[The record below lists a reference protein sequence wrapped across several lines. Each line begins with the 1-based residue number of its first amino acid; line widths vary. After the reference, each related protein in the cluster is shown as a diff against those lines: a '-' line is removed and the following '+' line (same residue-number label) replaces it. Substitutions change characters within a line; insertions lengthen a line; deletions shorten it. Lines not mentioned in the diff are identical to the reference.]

1 MNPQAETGAG
11 AADIDVD
18 VDIIGSAESD
28 DDVDIIN
35 RDDVSNYN
43 PENILPEPPEVISK
57 IREWI
62 APTDYNHE
70 GGEFQKHRASHM
82 PGTGEWLFAT
92 PNYLKWH
99 DAEDHGLLWI
109 KGIPGSGK
117 SVFAASLVDELARE
131 GHPVLFFFFRQIIG
145 ANHKPINLLR
155 DWLAQIL
162 EYSPPLQVQLKPFV
176 DEKSENKRAIHTIN
190 IDDLWNYL
198 KIALAHMPRAYLVA
212 DALDEMDKGNEVFLQ
227 ALARL
232 GSWQPGTVKV
242 ILTSRPVNTIEEPL
256 RNIQGLQIRLEE
268 KLVDSDISAYVQ
280 SCIESST
287 IPTEDRQLIK
297 EAIPGRANGLFL
309 YAKLAMDA
317 FLEPNVD
324 IRQVMEDLPAD
335 LNSMYTDLLREHGQ
349 RSEVPHDIQILI
361 LSWVTHAT
369 RPLRLLELAE
379 FVRTTYKADD
389 RKATIDIKAAKH
401 LVRAACGPLLEIL
414 SDETVCVVHHSFT
427 EFLNGSTRPHRRS
440 CRTQDVIFPVLTAG
454 ATHECLAISCLRYLT
469 SGCLDGL
476 EVEKQRERVQVDI
489 NRKEIRHKARRLE
502 CPALAYAADN
512 WHVHVLRSEGTAI
525 NLSATLLSHL
535 EEFLSPGPRL
545 DAWLDIKWRP
555 EPTENITAYH
565 TAARYGLTAYLIHLV
580 SHRPEEADIDARDG
594 QQQTPLFLAAGKG
607 HAAAVK
613 ILLDAGADPDAEESQ
628 GLKPLHE
635 AAKANHADVVRVLLE
650 AGVSPLTKKTKEYP
664 GRWCGNS
671 PSSIGHTP
679 LMYACEAGHLEA
691 LEAFMPY
698 LGQDAIYK
706 ALDWALRRGRSG
718 LVKRIL
724 QSPAIDQ
731 DNIITRGRPA
741 FHKACQN
748 ADIESMEA
756 LLQLGIIPT
765 LADLNLFLSGCSSA
779 GQAYRYHP
787 RQEELRVEDIKR
799 GLDLFAVGGVPI
811 DQCNPH
817 LASKKPLLLRL
828 LLQAGADP
836 NAETEDGSTLLH
848 GSLEGAAGWEIVTL
862 LVEEGTADVNRR
874 RRRDGRTPLLAQLA
888 DNTCDMGNCIR
899 FIEQYLP
906 DCSLTDNR
914 GEGPLTI
921 LMKTWT
927 PYPGEETEFWEL
939 AGKLVEKGAFV
950 NQQDHSGKTAIHH
963 AKFQNLALLVKLGA
977 DINAQDHTGKTRLMQ
992 MVGMG
997 GLQPKQMDQ
1006 ILGFGARLDIRD
1018 FRGRTLLFESMLAYD
1033 CKKQSQ
1039 YLIGLGLDPLVTDYS
1054 GNTLLHELAELF
1066 DGRWSPYSGDRLTTL
1081 TDLIALSVDPNAS
1094 NHAGRTI
1101 LHILCTKM
1109 ESVAIFREI
1118 LKCCNI
1124 ESADHQ
1130 GLRPIHLAAQ
1140 KSEQSVFWLISA
1152 GADVSATTY
1161 QGKTPLHFAAEAGKS
1176 NIVGMLMGQLG
1187 KGKDGDIGSIID
1199 ATDSSGHTALYYA
1212 CKIGRPE
1219 TVSLLLGGAQLDKE
1233 TGHMMAEIRLPLEPN
1248 PRYWNPQHYPRVP
1261 ERMSQQ
1267 PTSRLEEIVC
1277 MLMSHGLDFS
1287 NSKWL
1292 PILQEAIRQGRRNHM
1307 DYVVRCMSK
1316 LLPETSDADM
1326 DTMVDKSNT
1335 QQSPDIWEAFSTRW
1349 HEFREQSST
1358 VAFSETISVSWPLA
1372 GKEHVQMEILME
1384 LLKQRRFD
1392 AVEAVFSS
1400 MGFDALLPSAS
1411 KTPLHALVSLG
1422 YADILAKAATTDQI
1436 QILDSLE
1443 SRQDV
1448 ETPLIYAACEREL
1461 PNMDV
1466 LRVLVERFN
1475 ACCDAGPARRV
1486 KDQSSDF
1493 KLASSPLHQ
1502 LAKGKHWWQVHQA
1515 LPYLLSLPTELRP
1528 SLEVENSHGHT
1539 PLIAALRHNSH
1550 EHIFHTEA
1558 VRMLIEAG
1566 ANVNAT
1572 CGESGDNETCLSLA
1586 GTDLEMVRLLLK
1598 HGAAVT
1604 GSALAGAI
1612 ERNDEELMGLL
1623 LSTGA
1628 DPNMRRYPHA
1638 PVNQEL
1644 YPRDQWYPLQEAA
1657 VKGQD
1662 AIVRQLLAHG
1672 ADPFAE
1678 GKVYQNSRLPRW
1690 DSWNQA
1696 TAAEDQDE
1704 QSYKTLT
1711 VLHEIIKGNGSVGP
1725 FFELLPGLDI
1735 ERRNEDGDTLLLA
1748 ACRDPSMFSRMVK
1761 VHGKDSP
1768 LGELLLERGAD
1779 PRAVDKSNRN
1789 ALHLLMQSLQDEY
1802 WSYVPPL
1809 SHSSLKMLLAQWP
1822 VEILSHRADETIR
1835 HDDSVDT
1842 LSTVLHCAL
1851 QNVVNQ
1857 RFARDAKNRR
1867 PNRREL
1873 DDDDSEAIIGLL
1885 LDSGSDPKAVS
1896 GEGNTALHILAQGME
1911 WRPASR
1917 RLFETFVRLGVD
1929 INATNKAGETP
1940 LYIFMKGSTAP
1951 IWDDISKDTL
1961 RPLVL
1966 GIKDEDGAWKVF
1978 TDNGADFQT
1987 HDHEGRCLLH
1997 ALTYSEEARV
2007 GRFKRLVEEMGL
2019 DPFTQDNKMRTSLDI
2034 AVACG
2039 IDGIVNLFKGGS
2051 GESWRGKREEEIEKS
2066 Q

>member
-1 MNPQAETGAG
+1 
-11 AADIDVD
+11 
-18 VDIIGSAESD
+18 

-43 PENILPEPPEVISK
+43 PENILPETPEVISE

-70 GGEFQKHRASHM
+70 SGEFQKHRASHM

-117 SVFAASLVDELARE
+117 SVFAASLVDELAQE
-131 GHPVLFFFFRQIIG
+131 GHPVLFFFFRQIID

-162 EYSPPLQVQLKPFV
+162 EYSPPLQVLLTPFV
-176 DEKSENKRAIHTIN
+176 DEKSENKSAMHTISIN
-190 IDDLWNYL
+190 DLWTYL

-212 DALDEMDKGNEVFLQ
+212 DALEEMDKGNEVFLQ

-256 RNIQGLQIRLEE
+256 RNIPGLQIRLEE
-268 KLVDSDISAYVQ
+268 KLVDLDISAYVQ
-280 SCIESST
+280 SCIKSST

-317 FLEPNVD
+317 FLEPNAD
-324 IRQVMEDLPAD
+324 IRQVLKDLPAD
-335 LNSMYTDLLREHGQ
+335 LNAMYTDLLREHGQ

-361 LSWVTHAT
+361 LSWATHAT

-389 RKATIDIKAAKH
+389 REATIDIKAAKH

-414 SDETVCVVHHSFT
+414 SDETVCVVHHSLT
-427 EFLNGSTRPHRRS
+427 EFLNGSTRPHQRS
-440 CRTQDVIFPVLTAG
+440 CTTQHVEFPVLTAG
-454 ATHECLAISCLRYLT
+454 TTHECLAISCLRYLN

-476 EVEKQRERVQVDI
+476 EVENQRERVQADR

-502 CPALAYAADN
+502 YPALAYAADN
-512 WHVHVLRSEGTAI
+512 WHVHVLRSEETAT
-525 NLSATLLSHL
+525 NLSATLFSHL
-535 EEFLSPGPRL
+535 EEFFSPGQRL

-555 EPTENITAYH
+555 EPTENITTYH
-565 TAARYGLTAYLIHLV
+565 IAARYGLAAYLILLV
-580 SHRPEEADIDARDG
+580 PHRPEKADIDARDAY
-594 QQQTPLFLAAGKG
+594 QQTPLFLAAGKG

-613 ILLDAGADPDAEESQ
+613 ILLDAGADPDAEERQ

-635 AAKANHADVVRVLLE
+635 SAKANHADVVRVLLE
-650 AGVSPLTKKTKEYP
+650 AGVSPLTEKTKEYP
-664 GRWCGNS
+664 ARRCGRS

-679 LMYACEAGHLEA
+679 LMYACKAGHLEA

-706 ALDWALRRGRSG
+706 ALDWALESGRSG

-724 QSPAIDQ
+724 QSPSIDL

-741 FHKACQN
+741 FHKACRN
-748 ADIESMEA
+748 ADIESIEA
-756 LLQLGIIPT
+756 LLGLGMIPT
-765 LADLNLFLSGCSSA
+765 ISDLNLFLSGCSLTSPGPA
-779 GQAYRYHP
+779 SRYPYR
-787 RQEELRVEDIKR
+787 RDEVRVEDIKR
-799 GLDLFAVGGVPI
+799 GLDMFAVRGVPV

-817 LASKKPLLLRL
+817 LASKNTLLLRL

-848 GSLEGAAGWEIVTL
+848 GSLEGAGGWEIVTL
-862 LVEEGTADVNRR
+862 VVEEGKADINRR
-874 RRRDGRTPLLAQLA
+874 RRRDGRTPLLAQLGDYA
-888 DNTCDMGNCIR
+888 CDLGNCLR
-899 FIEQYLP
+899 FVEKYLP
-906 DCSLTDNR
+906 DCSLTDNK

-921 LMKTWT
+921 LMGMRQDTGKW
-927 PYPGEETEFWEL
+927 TEFCEL
-939 AGKLVEKGAFV
+939 AKNLVEEGASV
-950 NQQDHSGKTAIHH
+950 NQQDHSGKYPIHH
-963 AKFQNLALLVKLGA
+963 ANFENLALLVKLGA
-977 DINAQDHTGKTRLMQ
+977 DINARDHTGKTRLMQ
-992 MVGMG
+992 MVRMG
-997 GLQPKQMDQ
+997 GLQPEQMEKM
-1006 ILGFGARLDIRD
+1006 LGLGARLDIRD
-1018 FRGRTLLFESMLAYD
+1018 FRGRTLLFESLLAYD
-1033 CKKQSQ
+1033 RKKQSE

-1054 GNTLLHELAELF
+1054 GSTLLHELAELF
-1066 DGRWSPYSGDRLTTL
+1066 DGQWSPFDGVCFLTTL
-1081 TDLIALSVDPNAS
+1081 RDLIVLGVNANAS

-1101 LHILCTKM
+1101 LHILCTKL
-1109 ESVAIFREI
+1109 ESVAICREI

-1140 KSEQSVFWLISA
+1140 KSEQFVFLLISA

-1161 QGKTPLHFAAEAGKS
+1161 QGKTPLHIAAEAGKS
-1176 NIVGMLMGQLG
+1176 NIVGMLLG
-1187 KGKDGDIGSIID
+1187 ELGTGKYGDIASIID
-1199 ATDSSGHTALYYA
+1199 VTDRAGHAALYYA
-1212 CKIGRPE
+1212 CKTGRPE
-1219 TVSLLLGGAQLDKE
+1219 TVALLLGGAQLNEE
-1233 TGHMMAEIRLPLEPN
+1233 TGRIMAEVESTCSSETN
-1248 PRYWNPQHYPRVP
+1248 PHSSTQLIDKSLRGTRYWDILNALVGFDAHFPPEIRPPIPQYWIPQDYPRAL
-1261 ERMSQQ
+1261 ERMAQQ
-1267 PTSRLEEIVC
+1267 PTSRLEETVR

-1287 NSKWL
+1287 NAKSL
-1292 PILQEAIRQGRRNHM
+1292 PILQEAIKQGRRNHM
-1307 DYVVRCMSK
+1307 DYVVRCMSTLSK

-1326 DTMVDKSNT
+1326 DTMVDESNA
-1335 QQSPDIWEAFSTRW
+1335 QQSPDLWEAFSTRW
-1349 HEFREQSST
+1349 YELREQSSAT
-1358 VAFSETISVSWPLA
+1358 AFSETIPGSWPLA
-1372 GKEHVQMEILME
+1372 GQEHAQMELVME
-1384 LLKQRRFD
+1384 LLKQRRFTV
-1392 AVEAVFSS
+1392 VEAVSNS
-1400 MGFDALLPSAS
+1400 VGFDALLPSAS
-1411 KTPLHALVSLG
+1411 KTPLHLLVSLG
-1422 YADILAKAATTDQI
+1422 CADILAKAATTDQI

-1443 SRQDV
+1443 SCQDV
-1448 ETPLIYAACEREL
+1448 KTPLIYAACEREL

-1475 ACCDAGPARRV
+1475 ASCDVGPARTV
-1486 KDQSSDF
+1486 NHQSSDF

-1515 LPYLLSLPTELRP
+1515 LPYLLSLPPELRP
-1528 SLEVENSHGHT
+1528 SLEIENSHGHT
-1539 PLIAALRHNSH
+1539 PLITALRDD
-1550 EHIFHTEA
+1550 HIFHTEA
-1558 VRMLIEAG
+1558 ARMLTEAG

-1586 GTDLEMVRLLLK
+1586 GTDLEMVRLLLR

-1612 ERNDEELMGLL
+1612 ERNDEKLMGLL
-1623 LSTGA
+1623 LSTGG
-1628 DPNMRRYPHA
+1628 DPNMRRYSHA
-1638 PVNQEL
+1638 PVNQEF
-1644 YPRDQWYPLQEAA
+1644 YPRDLWYPLQEAA

-1678 GKVYQNSRLPRW
+1678 SKVNQNSRW
-1690 DSWNQA
+1690 DPWHEA
-1696 TAAEDQDE
+1696 TPAEDQGE

-1711 VLHEIIKGNGSVGP
+1711 VLHEIIKANGSVVP
-1725 FFELLPGLDI
+1725 FFELLPDLDI

-1748 ACRDPSMFSRMVK
+1748 ACRDPSVFSRMVTI
-1761 VHGKDSP
+1761 HRKDSP
-1768 LGELLLERGAD
+1768 LGEVLLERGAD

-1789 ALHLLMQSLQDEY
+1789 ALHLLMQSLQY
-1802 WSYVPPL
+1802 KCWSYLPPL
-1809 SHSSLKMLLAQWP
+1809 SHSSLKMLLVQWP
-1822 VEILSHRADETIR
+1822 AEILSHRADETKG
-1835 HDDSVDT
+1835 HDGSVDT
-1842 LSTVLHCAL
+1842 LNTVLHCAL
-1851 QNVVNQ
+1851 QNVTT
-1857 RFARDAKNRR
+1857 
-1867 PNRREL
+1867 
-1873 DDDDSEAIIGLL
+1873 IIGLL
-1885 LDSGSDPKAVS
+1885 LDSGSDPKAVN
-1896 GEGNTALHILAQGME
+1896 GEGNTALHILARGME

-1940 LYIFMKGSTAP
+1940 LYIFMKGSTEP
-1951 IWDDISKDTL
+1951 IWGDVSKDM
-1961 RPLVL
+1961 RPLVRE
-1966 GIKDEDGAWKVF
+1966 IKDEDAAWRVF
-1978 TDNGADFQT
+1978 TDNGADFQAR
-1987 HDHEGRCLLH
+1987 DHEGRCLLH
-1997 ALTYSEEARV
+1997 AVATHEQVR
-2007 GRFKRLVEEMGL
+2007 RFKWLVEEMGL
-2019 DPFTQDNKMRTSLDI
+2019 DPFTQDHKMRTSLDV

-2039 IDGIVNLFKGGS
+2039 IDGIVNLFK
-2051 GESWRGKREEEIEKS
+2051 
-2066 Q
+2066 